1 MCVKS
6 FRPCPAMA
14 KENGQD
20 VNQGQVEAGKVTR
33 SPVKDLAEVWC
44 RGSWNSSDGAHAR
57 HKPGAE
63 SVQKKGRIHSKSR
76 SQGKALL
83 CDLLMSS

>member
-14 KENGQD
+14 KENSQD

-33 SPVKDLAEVWC
+33 SPVKDLAEVWVA
-44 RGSWNSSDGAHAR
+44 GTLQMGLMQ
-57 HKPGAE
+57 GT
-63 SVQKKGRIHSKSR
+63 
-76 SQGKALL
+76 SQGLNQCKRKGGFIPRAEAGERP
-83 CDLLMSS
+83 CFVTC